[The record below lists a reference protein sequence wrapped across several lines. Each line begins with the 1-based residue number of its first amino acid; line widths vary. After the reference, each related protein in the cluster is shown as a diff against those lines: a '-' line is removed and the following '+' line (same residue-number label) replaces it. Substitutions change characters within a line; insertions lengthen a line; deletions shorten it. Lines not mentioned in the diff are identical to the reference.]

1 MYLVD
6 FLKTMITGS
15 LFIFLLKKYLACL
28 KVNNEKL
35 KNVTFANHINIQS
48 ITMASKNKILVA
60 FDFHRQSVI
69 ALEQVHS
76 IAKFLKAEIILVYV
90 IEASDMISQ
99 IFRKDTDTKKIRAKL
114 EKELQD
120 VCDKTIAGTG
130 LKVSFRIEEG
140 KVYEVIGN
148 VSDEVKPRF
157 IVMGKNDA
165 DDGIKKYLGSNAT
178 HIIRE
183 SKCPVI
189 TIKGQEH
196 KLGYKNIVVPLDL
209 TKTTREKV
217 FNAISLGLHYKST
230 IWLVSVLSGGIS
242 YRQSRIFTRMK
253 KAQKTIQD
261 NGVPCNI
268 KLYKKSLTPEYDV
281 ILNYSLDI
289 DADLI
294 MIMTHQESGFKN
306 HYIGKFA
313 YEIINGSEIPVM
325 TVVPAAIKPERKL
338 IKSFVDPFG
347 LFSKSNNRKKED

>member
-1 MYLVD
+1 MV
-6 FLKTMITGS
+6 K
-15 LFIFLLKKYLACL
+15 
-28 KVNNEKL
+28 
-35 KNVTFANHINIQS
+35 
-48 ITMASKNKILVA
+48 KNKIIVA
-60 FDFHRQSVI
+60 FDFHKQSLI
-69 ALEQVHS
+69 ALDQVQS
-76 IAKFLKAEIILVYV
+76 IARFLKADIILVYI
-90 IEASDMISQ
+90 IEPVDMITQ
-99 IFRKDTDTKKIRAKL
+99 IFRRDGVMSEVRKKL
-114 EKELQD
+114 EHDLKEI
-120 VCDKTIAGTG
+120 CEKTAKETG
-130 LKVSFRIEEG
+130 LTVSYRIGEG
-140 KVYEVIGN
+140 KVYEII
-148 VSDEVKPRF
+148 SEIADEIKPRF

-178 HIIRE
+178 HIIKE

-242 YRQSRIFTRMK
+242 YRQSRIFARLK

-268 KLYKKSLTPEYDV
+268 RLYKKSKTPDYDV
-281 ILNYSLDI
+281 VMNYSLEI

-294 MIMTHQESGFKN
+294 MIMTHQESGFKD

-313 YEIINGSEIPVM
+313 YEIINSSEIPVM
-325 TVVPAAIKPERKL
+325 TVVPATIKPERKL
-338 IKSFVDPFG
+338 VKSFVDPFG
-347 LFSKSNNRKKED
+347 FFTGFKTNKNKKNEE

>member
-1 MYLVD
+1 
-6 FLKTMITGS
+6 
-15 LFIFLLKKYLACL
+15 
-28 KVNNEKL
+28 
-35 KNVTFANHINIQS
+35 
-48 ITMASKNKILVA
+48 MAPKNKILVA
-60 FDFHRQSVI
+60 YDFHKQSVI
-69 ALEQVHS
+69 ALEQVYS
-76 IAKFLKAEIILVYV
+76 ISKVLKAEIVLIYV
-90 IEASDMISQ
+90 IEPSDFIAQ
-99 IFRKDTDTKKIRAKL
+99 IFSKDEVLKKIREKL
-114 EKELQD
+114 EKDLQA
-120 VCDKTIAGTG
+120 VCDKASGETG
-130 LKVSFRIEEG
+130 LKVSFRIGEG
-140 KVYEVIGN
+140 KVYDVIN
-148 VSDEVKPRF
+148 DFANELSPRF

-183 SKCPVI
+183 SNCPVI

-242 YRQSRIFTRMK
+242 LRQSRIFTRMK

-261 NGVPCNI
+261 NGVPCNV
-268 KLYKKSLTPEYDV
+268 KLFKKSKKADYDV
-281 ILNYSLDI
+281 VLKYALDV

-313 YEIINGSEIPVM
+313 YEIINNSEIPVM
-325 TVVPAAIKPERKL
+325 TVVPAAVKPERKL

-347 LFSKSNNRKKED
+347 LFSTSNKRKKED